1 MRTTVF
7 FGGLVK
13 HSSAGSFVVEGVV
26 RWPQR
31 LSNLAYLCLLVLLCS
46 SVAAMAQVNLYVRG
60 YNASRTG
67 ANLQEQ
73 ILTPANVNPTNFG
86 KLFTVPTDGQIY
98 ASPLYVSNLQIAGGT
113 HNVLYVATMFNTIYA
128 LDADTGA
135 TLWTQNF
142 GYPIIAEDVQNNQ
155 NIDWRTGIGFL
166 STPVVDR
173 AHLS

>member
-1 MRTTVF
+1 M
-7 FGGLVK
+7 LK
-13 HSSAGSFVVEGVV
+13 YLSAGSCFVG
-26 RWPQR
+26 RMIRRPQR
-31 LSNLAYLCLLVLLCS
+31 LSSVASLCLLALLCS
-46 SVAAMAQVNLYVRG
+46 SLSATAQVNLYVRG
-60 YNASRTG
+60 YNNSRTG

-98 ASPLYVSNLQIAGGT
+98 ASPLYVSNLSIAGGT
-113 HNVLYVATMFNTIYA
+113 HNVLFVATMFNTIYA

-155 NIDWRTGIGFL
+155 NIDWHTGIGIL
-166 STPVVDR
+166 STPVIDR
-173 AHLS
+173 FDTYSGLA